1 MTNSKVIAL
10 DSINKAFGPIEVLKN
25 LNLDIRPGEFI
36 SLVGPSGCG
45 KSTLLRLI
53 AGLDSPDSGHVKFD
67 DQSVN
72 HLLPSERSVAMVF
85 QNYALY
91 PHLTVLQNV
100 TLPLEMAKMTLI
112 QRLPIL
118 RNILPSA
125 KKIAFEIESLAME
138 LIKSLELEALKDR
151 KPAQISGGQK
161 QRVALARA
169 MVRRPAVFLMDEPL
183 SNLDAQ
189 LRVYL
194 REELVELHKKL
205 GITFIYVTHDQ
216 SEAMTMSDRIVVMKS
231 GQILQVGT
239 PTDLYSNPNSL
250 EVAQFIGSPTINSFK
265 KTKEKSLN
273 DIFLKHHLFLE
284 NSSISYLAIRAE
296 DLKLDLNE
304 LDSCDFLLNVKLK
317 RIENHGSEYWA
328 YLEGAKSSDI
338 QFICKYSNSNTKTQ
352 LSEGSNVRVG
362 FKLKQALFF
371 DQHQKRI
378 RID

>member
-1 MTNSKVIAL
+1 
-10 DSINKAFGPIEVLKN
+10 
-25 LNLDIRPGEFI
+25 
-36 SLVGPSGCG
+36 
-45 KSTLLRLI
+45 
-53 AGLDSPDSGHVKFD
+53 
-67 DQSVN
+67 
-72 HLLPSERSVAMVF
+72 
-85 QNYALY
+85 
-91 PHLTVLQNV
+91 
-100 TLPLEMAKMTLI
+100 
-112 QRLPIL
+112 
-118 RNILPSA
+118 
-125 KKIAFEIESLAME
+125 
-138 LIKSLELEALKDR
+138 
-151 KPAQISGGQK
+151 
-161 QRVALARA
+161 
-169 MVRRPAVFLMDEPL
+169 
-183 SNLDAQ
+183 
-189 LRVYL
+189 
-194 REELVELHKKL
+194 
-205 GITFIYVTHDQ
+205 
-216 SEAMTMSDRIVVMKS
+216 MKS